1 MAERPILFSS
11 PMIRALLDGRKTQT
25 RRVVKLFDGNHAD
38 KAGCFRRGYDEEPG
52 EWMQYAAAGAWVP
65 VRVPY
70 AVGDT
75 LWVRETWAGD
85 EDCGCVYR
93 ADHPTADLKRGDLDE
108 GEQQIRRWNPSIF
121 MPRWASRLTL
131 LVTDVRVQRVQEI
144 SEEDARAEGLVRW
157 TDPPRVPDV
166 HYGIA
171 HADVW
176 EMDPRKTFARLWDS
190 INAKRAPWASNPWV
204 FAITFEKIKEPDHA

>member
-75 LWVRETWAGD
+75 LWVRETWADLRGKGFD
-85 EDCGCVYR
+85 EHQFGYR
-93 ADHPTADLKRGDLDE
+93 ADSLNRRGEEDGDSQRCRLDF
-108 GEQQIRRWNPSIF
+108 GVQWKPSIF
-121 MPRWASRLTL
+121 MPRAACRLTL
-131 LVTDVRVQRVQEI
+131 RVTDVRVQRLQEI
-144 SEEDARAEGLVRW
+144 SEEDARAEGCGYSG
-157 TDPPRVPDV
+157 PAPDKPMSER
-166 HYGIA
+166 
-171 HADVW
+171 DL
-176 EMDPRKTFARLWDS
+176 FAALWDS

-204 FAITFEKIKEPDHA
+204 FAITFEKIKETDHA